1 MGRYRGSICRL
12 CRREGVKLFLKGTRC
27 VGPHCSFDRR
37 EYAPGQHGQR
47 RGKISDYGLQ
57 LREKQKTKRIY
68 GLGEKQF
75 RCYFAKA
82 ARQSGVTGYNLLLL
96 LERRLDNMVYRMGFG
111 NTRTQARQLVRHKHF
126 LVNGKSVNIPSYL
139 VKVGDKVSVREK
151 SKELLPI
158 TASVE
163 YVKQQKVPEWLDV
176 DFRALEGKVDK
187 FPLRKEITIPVNEQL
202 IVELYSK

>member
-1 MGRYRGSICRL
+1 M
-12 CRREGVKLFLKGTRC
+12 
-27 VGPHCSFDRR
+27 
-37 EYAPGQHGQR
+37 
-47 RGKISDYGLQ
+47 
-57 LREKQKTKRIY
+57 
-68 GLGEKQF
+68 
-75 RCYFAKA
+75 
-82 ARQSGVTGYNLLLL
+82 
-96 LERRLDNMVYRMGFG
+96 
-111 NTRTQARQLVRHKHF
+111 
-126 LVNGKSVNIPSYL
+126 NGKSVNIPSYL